1 MSQEIEVT
9 FKVRIQYPSSE
20 ELLCQFGT
28 SDVRECFATDWE
40 KDSSAVI
47 EYFLLD
53 SKHWTVINV
62 EPYIGEGDRYE
73 IAALA
78 SQVLEDDGP
87 TAG

>member
-9 FKVRIQYPSSE
+9 FKVRMRYPDTE
-20 ELLCQFGT
+20 ELLSLFGT
-28 SDVRECFATDWE
+28 SDVRECFAIDWE
-40 KDSSAVI
+40 NAEEEVLEVAVC
-47 EYFLLD
+47 

-62 EPYIGEGDRYE
+62 EPYVGEGDRYE